1 MVICNTGDELAS
13 ETHTNKIINTDS
25 ITQKITYTKTGSN
38 YRFKTG
44 SDYYKLCSN
53 FGLII

>member
-13 ETHTNKIINTDS
+13 ETHTNKIINAGS
-25 ITQKITYTKTGSN
+25 FTQKITYTKTGSN
-38 YRFKTG
+38 YGFKTG